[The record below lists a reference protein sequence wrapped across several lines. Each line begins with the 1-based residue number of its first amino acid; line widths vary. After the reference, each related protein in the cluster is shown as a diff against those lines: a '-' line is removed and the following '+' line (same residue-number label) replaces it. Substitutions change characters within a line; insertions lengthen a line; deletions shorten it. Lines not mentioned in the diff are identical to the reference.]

1 MSSLL
6 SLIHPVRPRFFR
18 RESEESEEMASVNKV
33 IILGRL
39 GRDPET
45 RYASEGGT
53 AICHLAVATSRRY
66 KDRDGNRQE
75 ETEWHNVV
83 LFGRTAEVAQQYLT
97 KGSEVYVEG
106 RLRTRSYE
114 KDGQKRYF
122 TEIVGESMQLGAR
135 AGAGGAP
142 AGDAPAGFESPARP
156 AARPAAA
163 PAARPAAAPATDVG
177 DIEED
182 IPF

>member
-1 MSSLL
+1 
-6 SLIHPVRPRFFR
+6 
-18 RESEESEEMASVNKV
+18 MASVNKV
-33 IILGRL
+33 ILLGRL

-53 AICHLAVATSRRY
+53 AICRLAVATSRHY
-66 KDRDGNRQE
+66 KDRDGNRKD

-114 KDGQKRYF
+114 KDGVKRFF
-122 TEIVGESMQLGAR
+122 TEIIGESMQLGAR
-135 AGAGGAP
+135 AAAEHPEAAGAQTTANE
-142 AGDAPAGFESPARP
+142 D
-156 AARPAAA
+156 
-163 PAARPAAAPATDVG
+163 
-177 DIEED
+177 D